1 MIIADAVQSVLSI
14 VIMIGV
20 GYFLAHKGWLD
31 DKASKLFSKLV
42 VSVSLPALMFSNLMK
57 NFNKDMLMESKLG
70 IGIAFF
76 TMFLAYGVSILI
88 ARLLKIPPNRR
99 GLFQSMFALSNTIFI
114 GLPVNLSLFGE
125 KSVPMVLL
133 YYIANTTT
141 FWTIGVY
148 NIRKD
153 SGRNDQEG
161 IFTLNTVKRI
171 FSPPLMGFLVALI
184 FILLKI
190 MLPKF
195 IINSC
200 RSIGNLTTALSMFF
214 IGIIIHEINIKDI
227 RFDKNMIMLL
237 IGRFIFCP
245 LIVFSA
251 CYYFDVPLL
260 MKKVFVIEAA
270 MPVMTQSAIVAQ
282 AYEADYKYAT
292 VMVSVTTIASLIFI
306 PFYTA
311 LLSL

>member
-1 MIIADAVQSVLSI
+1 MIVADAIQSVLSI
-14 VIMIGV
+14 MVMIGV
-20 GYFLAHKGWLD
+20 GYTLTHKGWFD
-31 DKASKLFSKLV
+31 ERISKLFSKLV
-42 VSVSLPALMFSNLMK
+42 VRVSLPALMFSNLMK
-57 NFNKDMLMESKLG
+57 NFNKEMLIESKIG
-70 IGIAFF
+70 IGIAFS
-76 TMFLAYGVSILI
+76 TMFLAYGVSILLV
-88 ARLLKIPPNRR
+88 RVLKIPSKRR

-114 GLPVNLSLFGE
+114 GLPVNLALYGE

-153 SGRNDQEG
+153 SGNDEEG
-161 IFTLNTVKRI
+161 IFTFNTLKRI

-190 MLPKF
+190 NPPKF
-195 IINSC
+195 MMDSC
-200 RSIGNLTTALSMFF
+200 RYIGNLTTALSMFF
-214 IGIIIHEINIKDI
+214 IGIIIHGIHIRDI
-227 RFDKNMIMLL
+227 RFDQHMMILL

-245 LIVFSA
+245 LLVFTALS
-251 CYYFDVPLL
+251 YFHVPLL
-260 MKKVFVIEAA
+260 MEKVFVIEAA

-282 AYEADYKYAT
+282 AYGADYKYAS

-306 PFYTA
+306 PIYTV